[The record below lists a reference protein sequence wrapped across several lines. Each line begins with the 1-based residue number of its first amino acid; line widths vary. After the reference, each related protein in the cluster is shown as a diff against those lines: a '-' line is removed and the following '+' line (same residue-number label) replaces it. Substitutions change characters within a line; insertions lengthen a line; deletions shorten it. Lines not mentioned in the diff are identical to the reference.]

1 MAIPITRTRFRSIYR
16 LLQIGIAL
24 IPTVIGVLALLNDAG
39 TFKAGVQTVAQ
50 PLISMAGD
58 KGYMW
63 RALPPSFAPYLY
75 SIMFI
80 SEFMVGVLALIGVLG
95 MIRNFCKPTYNFEHS
110 KHWVYIA
117 CLWGTLV
124 WGLGF
129 FEGGGDWF
137 LAWMSNN
144 ASISGLQ
151 QGSLMYVTELFFVF
165 FYLKYT
171 RETDVELDK

>member
-1 MAIPITRTRFRSIYR
+1 MAHPARFRLVYR

-24 IPTVIGVLALLNDAG
+24 IPAVIGILALLNDAG
-39 TFKAGVQTVAQ
+39 TFKEGVQTVAQ
-50 PLISMAGD
+50 PLITMAGD

-63 RALPPSFAPYLY
+63 RALPTSVAPYLY
-75 SIMFI
+75 AIMFI
-80 SEFMVGVLALIGVLG
+80 SEFMVGLLAFIGVLG
-95 MIRNFCKPTYNFEHS
+95 MLRNLFQPAQKFEHS

-129 FEGGGDWF
+129 FEGAGDWF

-144 ASISGLQ
+144 SGLSGLQ

-171 RETDVELDK
+171 KEEDVKI